1 MKQPLGVLLAVIALA
16 VAASAQAK
24 PFPYG
29 NNPSAGKFYDI
40 RGFKMYCEEYGAGM
54 PLLMIHGNGGSIHA
68 FARNIPYF
76 AAKYRVIAADSRAQ
90 GKSKDPGPALT
101 FEMMADDEAA
111 LLDTLHV
118 KAAYVL
124 GWSDGGIVA
133 LVLAM
138 RHPDKVIKLAATGA
152 NVQPDA
158 SAFAPGLWDGWK
170 KRYDADK
177 NKIWRTEEERNEW
190 KLFMLDWDQPHIP
203 FGALHAI
210 GCPCLII
217 CGDHDLISIE
227 HTVKISQNIP
237 NAKLWVVPSSGHA
250 TLIEHADEFNKRVD
264 EFFSSPASR
273 GGLKT
278 VTSTKKIGGLVD
290 KWIGG

>member
-1 MKQPLGVLLAVIALA
+1 MKKPFRLRFLLAAIALA

-24 PFPYG
+24 PVPYG
-29 NNPSAGKFYDI
+29 NNPRAGKFYDV
-40 RGFKMYCEEYGAGM
+40 RGIKMYCEEYGAGT
-54 PLLMIHGNGGSIHA
+54 PLLMIHGNGGSIGA
-68 FARNIPYF
+68 FAHNIPYF
-76 AAKYRVIAADSRAQ
+76 AAKYRVIAADSRSQ

-111 LLDTLHV
+111 LLDTLHI

-133 LVLAM
+133 LALAM

-170 KRYDADK
+170 RQYDADK
-177 NKIWRTEEERNEW
+177 NEIWKTDEERNKW
-190 KLFMLDWDQPHIP
+190 KLFMLDWNQPA
-203 FGALHAI
+203 FSFDALHAI

-227 HTVKISQNIP
+227 HTVKIFQNIP
-237 NAKLWVVPSSGHA
+237 KAALWVVPFSGHA
-250 TLIEHADEFNKRVD
+250 TLIEHADDFNKTVD
-264 EFFSSPASR
+264 KFFSGSTPR
-273 GGLKT
+273 G
-278 VTSTKKIGGLVD
+278 TSKP
-290 KWIGG
+290 

>member
-1 MKQPLGVLLAVIALA
+1 MNAFQRAVRVFVAAAALA
-16 VAASAQAK
+16 AAALAQAK
-24 PFPYG
+24 PVSYG

-40 RGFKMYCEEYGAGM
+40 RGFKMYCEEYGQGM
-54 PLLMIHGNGGSIHA
+54 PLLMIHGNGGSIRA
-68 FARNIPYF
+68 FAHNIPYF
-76 AAKYRVIAADSRAQ
+76 AAKYRVIAADSRSQ
-90 GKSKDPGPALT
+90 GKSKDPGSVLT

-111 LLDTLHV
+111 LLDTLHI

-133 LVLAM
+133 LELAM

-170 KRYDADK
+170 KQYDANKD
-177 NKIWRTEEERNEW
+177 KIWKTDAERNRW
-190 KLFMLDWDQPHIP
+190 KLFMLDWTQPNIP
-203 FGALHAI
+203 FDALHAI

-227 HTVKISQNIP
+227 HTVKIFQNIP
-237 NAKLWVVPSSGHA
+237 NAELWVVPSSGHA
-250 TLIEHADEFNKRVD
+250 TLVQHADDFNRTVND
-264 EFFSSPASR
+264 FFSSPVSR
-273 GGLKT
+273 GASKQ
-278 VTSTKKIGGLVD
+278 
-290 KWIGG
+290 

>member
-1 MKQPLGVLLAVIALA
+1 MIIVFQRAVRVFLGVVALA
-16 VAASAQAK
+16 VTAASASAYAQAE
-24 PFPYG
+24 PVPYG
-29 NNPSAGKFYDI
+29 NNPGAGKFYDV
-40 RGFKMYCEEYGAGM
+40 RGFKMYCEEYGTGT

-68 FARNIPYF
+68 FAHNIPYF
-76 AAKYRVIAADSRAQ
+76 AGKYRVIAADSRAQ

-111 LLDTLHV
+111 LLDALHI

-133 LVLAM
+133 LELAM

-158 SAFAPGLWDGWK
+158 SAFRAGLWDGWK
-170 KRYDADK
+170 KQYDADK
-177 NKIWRTEEERNEW
+177 NKIRKTDEERNQW
-190 KLFMLDWDQPHIP
+190 KLFMLDWDQPNIP
-203 FGALHAI
+203 FDALHVI

-227 HTVKISQNIP
+227 HTVKIFQHIP
-237 NAKLWVVPSSGHA
+237 HAELWVVPHSGHA
-250 TLIEHADEFNKRVD
+250 TLIQHADEFNRTVD
-264 EFFSSPASR
+264 EFFR
-273 GGLKT
+273 R
-278 VTSTKKIGGLVD
+278 
-290 KWIGG
+290 

>member
-1 MKQPLGVLLAVIALA
+1 MKQPLRLFLVAIALA
-16 VAASAQAK
+16 ASSVQAK
-24 PFPYG
+24 PVPYG
-29 NNPSAGKFYDI
+29 NNPDAGKFYNV
-40 RGFKMYCEEYGAGM
+40 RGFKMYCEQYGTGM

-76 AAKYRVIAADSRAQ
+76 AAKYRVVAADSRAQ

-111 LLDTLHV
+111 LLDMLHI

-133 LVLAM
+133 LELAM

-158 SAFAPGLWDGWK
+158 SAFAPGLWDDE
-170 KRYDADK
+170 KRRYEADK
-177 NKIWRTEEERNEW
+177 DKIRTTDEERNEW
-190 KLFMLDWDQPHIP
+190 KLFMLDWTQPNIP
-203 FGALHAI
+203 FEALHAI

-217 CGDHDLISIE
+217 CGDHDLISIG
-227 HTVKISQNIP
+227 HTVKIFQNIP
-237 NAKLWVVPSSGHA
+237 HAELWVVPSSGHA
-250 TLIEHADEFNKRVD
+250 TLIQHADEFNRTVN
-264 EFFSSPASR
+264 EFFLRPASHR
-273 GGLKT
+273 ASK
-278 VTSTKKIGGLVD
+278 S
-290 KWIGG
+290 